1 MFDPTKCE
9 AVSMKEAKA
18 QEAQNPVNEIS
29 RATSIAFVTLA
40 EGGQIDDVT
49 ATENASQ
56 FSPWVYPATY
66 KAGNIRRHN
75 GELYRCIQDHTSQAD
90 WTPDTA
96 VSLWVK
102 IGDPTVEWPEWSQPV
117 GAHDAYDAG
126 AKVSH
131 NGKRWTSDVDAN
143 VWEPG
148 VYGWTEVTA

>member
-75 GELYRCIQDHTSQAD
+75 GEFVPLYSGPHFTSR
-90 WTPDTA
+90 
-96 VSLWVK
+96 L
-102 IGDPTVEWPEWSQPV
+102 DP
-117 GAHDAYDAG
+117 
-126 AKVSH
+126 
-131 NGKRWTSDVDAN
+131 
-143 VWEPG
+143 
-148 VYGWTEVTA
+148 